1 MGHLESIRTVTDANR
16 GAFGFNPIGA
26 YKDAISKGKLWVAAD
41 ADGQYLGHIM
51 FGGKPFQ
58 ELRIF
63 QIYVDETCRGA
74 GTAKL
79 LIDTLAA
86 HGEQLNYLNLRADV
100 ASDLTAAVAFWQSIG
115 FCALAPR
122 RKKNAT
128 GREVRIFYK
137 RLSTP
142 TLLPDHEDHSL
153 SIAAI
158 HRRHEANSYVMDLNI
173 FLALIKKRSDEQL
186 IAQII
191 QAALAGEFS
200 LFVTPEFQEELRR
213 NKRASDPIFALAE
226 TALPVL
232 DRVDASALAD
242 LLEDLR
248 KLVFPD
254 RTKNRK
260 GAVQDSSDLRHLAYC
275 ILNERSGFITNEN
288 ALLRARDGLQ
298 AKYGL
303 ALYSPS
309 DFKIEHLANAQQ
321 ASLAVPLSTDQGT
334 ISVSAAKPA
343 QVRLFLNALEERFA
357 EVSTLILKTAGRGVH
372 ETLLITESN
381 DICGVFCAYT
391 KGTRHDEL
399 DGIFLSA
406 GTSFSNREAAF
417 HHVLECFL
425 RRSQSVKAK
434 AITFYIRAE
443 DFDLERVCIE
453 RGFQRAPASPFV
465 GMIALDKIP
474 CPPLVT
480 KSNWAQFR
488 ETMFLHTK
496 VDLPILMPSLKSNA
510 ASLSAIQA
518 SRDGRELSIKLFEL
532 ETLLAPTLILL
543 AKRSGVVLPIT
554 PAFASNLLTRPDDLL
569 PFPLEEEALLR
580 SEKAYFRKPSHANVL
595 VAGTPIVFY
604 ESQAGRGVI
613 GCGRITSVKTASCD
627 NAIKLYRRFG
637 VLSSEAL
644 ASFADK
650 HGNVQIV
657 TFDNFKEF
665 VRPVPLKRLQE
676 LGCAKA
682 NLVGPEALG
691 PDQLYQ
697 IAHEGMQFPTRDVL
711 ISIQPDYVAKILSHK
726 KTIELRKKPFP
737 ANGGVRV
744 WIYSTGPTSAVEASA
759 FVDAVDQGTPD
770 EIWRRHQHKVGIS
783 RKEFDAY
790 FNGAPEAYAISVTRP
805 RRLERKFKLE
815 QIRGLLDGFTPPQY
829 YRYID
834 HSMPLFD
841 ALIAASVR
849 P

>member
-1 MGHLESIRTVTDANR
+1 
-16 GAFGFNPIGA
+16 
-26 YKDAISKGKLWVAAD
+26 
-41 ADGQYLGHIM
+41 
-51 FGGKPFQ
+51 
-58 ELRIF
+58 
-63 QIYVDETCRGA
+63 
-74 GTAKL
+74 
-79 LIDTLAA
+79 
-86 HGEQLNYLNLRADV
+86 
-100 ASDLTAAVAFWQSIG
+100 
-115 FCALAPR
+115 
-122 RKKNAT
+122 
-128 GREVRIFYK
+128 
-137 RLSTP
+137 
-142 TLLPDHEDHSL
+142 
-153 SIAAI
+153 
-158 HRRHEANSYVMDLNI
+158 MDLNI
-173 FLALIKKRSDEQL
+173 FLTLIKKRTDEQL

-200 LFVTPEFQEELRR
+200 LFVTPEFQEELQR

-232 DRVDASALAD
+232 DRFDAIAD
-242 LLEDLR
+242 LLDDLR

-254 RTKNRK
+254 RSKDRK

-275 ILNERSGFITNEN
+275 ILNERTGFITNEN
-288 ALLRARDGLQ
+288 ALLRAKDDLQ

-321 ASLAVPLSTDQGT
+321 ASLSVPLSTDQGT

-343 QVRLFLNALEERFA
+343 QIRSFLNSLDERFS
-357 EVSTLILKTAGRGVH
+357 EVTKLILKTPGRGVH
-372 ETLLITESN
+372 ERSLITEG
-381 DICGVFCAYT
+381 DEICAVYCAYT
-391 KGTRHDEL
+391 KGMQHDEL
-399 DGIFLSA
+399 DGILLSA

-417 HHVLECFL
+417 HHVLECLL
-425 RRSQSVKAK
+425 RCSQSVKAK
-434 AITFYIRAE
+434 AITFYIRGE
-443 DFDLERVCIE
+443 DVDLERACIE
-453 RGFQRAPASPFV
+453 HGFQRAPASSLA
-465 GMIALDKIP
+465 GMIALYKIP
-474 CPPLVT
+474 CPPLAT

-488 ETMFLHTK
+488 ETMFHHTK
-496 VDLPILMPSLKSNA
+496 VDLPILMPSIKTNA
-510 ASLSAIQA
+510 ASPATIQA
-518 SRDGRELSIKLFEL
+518 SRDGREYSIKLFEL

-543 AKRSGVVLPIT
+543 PQRSGVILPIT

-580 SEKAYFRKPSHANVL
+580 SEKAYFRKPSHTNVL
-595 VAGTPIVFY
+595 VAGTPIAFY

-637 VLSSEAL
+637 VLSREAL
-644 ASFADK
+644 AGYTDK
-650 HGNVQIV
+650 HGNVQII

-682 NLVGPEALG
+682 NLVGPEALT

-697 IAHEGMQFPTRDVL
+697 ITHEGMKLPTRDVL
-711 ISIQPDYVAKILSHK
+711 ISIQPDYVAKILNHK

-744 WIYSTGPTSAVEASA
+744 WIYSTGPTSAVEASV

-770 EIWRRHQHKVGIS
+770 EVWHRYQHKVGIS
-783 RKEFDAY
+783 RKEFDVY
-790 FNGAPEAYAISVTRP
+790 FDGVPVAYAISVTRP
-805 RRLERKFKLE
+805 RKLDRKFKLE
-815 QIRGLLDGFTPPQY
+815 QIRGLLEGFTPPQY

-834 HSMPLFD
+834 HNIPLFD

-849 P
+849 A